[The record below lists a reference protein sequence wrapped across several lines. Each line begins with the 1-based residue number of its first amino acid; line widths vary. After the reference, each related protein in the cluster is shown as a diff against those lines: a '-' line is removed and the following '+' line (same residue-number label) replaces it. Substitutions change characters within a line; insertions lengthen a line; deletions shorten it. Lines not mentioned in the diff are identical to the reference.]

1 MAKWNLVLNPEAVA
15 EIKKRYMNMNRMK
28 IIIYLMT
35 LLCNNLF
42 GQQEYPVAIGGASG
56 IFIDIT
62 NSPGSY
68 IIERSETSSEN
79 WIEVG
84 KTNNPLSEVEFN
96 ERLTALNSQ
105 FSDFVFPVEKQITQI
120 WNIWQRTNR
129 VDSIPYWGNIPFVK
143 TALGTMC
150 FDATAKLNTEY
161 QYRISNVENVQQKEF
176 TNSVYYPRVFKNDN
190 ISFYSSSAEV
200 NKIFLDFRTFGGN
213 NPSAF
218 RVFRRDNGSGSY
230 QKINAVNGF
239 NITNDTLSLVLI
251 DTSVTAYNFYNYFI
265 QPLDLFGNEGTP
277 SDTIFVGAY
286 NFQNVPLPHNV
297 QIVSDDSSD
306 AFRLSWSLPNPEAVV
321 SVRIFRSEIFD
332 SGFVQIAEISPQIN
346 NYVDFMTEPM
356 KRYYYYFRLTG
367 PLGEVSPATA
377 RFGGFHQ
384 SNIDPI
390 PPANIKAESLSNGV
404 KLQWENSEDYI
415 EGFWVYR
422 SNGFGDSLALI
433 SNLIK
438 EEKPFTVFTDTS
450 EELSGKLTYLYS
462 IRSSSTSHVL
472 SSFSDT
478 ISIRPEIETVPPAP
492 TGVIAFLQDDNSVRI
507 IWDDMTEIEST
518 VGYYLI
524 FRRTIDPFGKMTS
537 EYELLIDSFLSISS
551 NVFID
556 KTTEA
561 GKTYEYAVQSIDL
574 FGGQSEL
581 SNPVQLY
588 LPLVEVKSP
597 GGVYVTRDKDGVI
610 IKWDPVIEDDVTEY
624 RIYRQQRNEEKDFLG
639 SVKKGNSLQLTDR
652 GVKKGEL
659 YFYSVTAVDEN
670 QQESSSSYTISIR
683 P

>member
-1 MAKWNLVLNPEAVA
+1 
-15 EIKKRYMNMNRMK
+15 MNSIK
-28 IIIYLMT
+28 IIICILT
-35 LLCNNLF
+35 FFCNNLF
-42 GQQEYPVAIGGASG
+42 SQQEYPVAAGGASG
-56 IFIDIT
+56 IFIDLT
-62 NSPGSY
+62 NSSGSY
-68 IIERSETSSEN
+68 IIERTETSSEK

-84 KTNNPLSEVEFN
+84 RTTNPVSVAEFTG
-96 ERLTALNSQ
+96 RLTALSSQ
-105 FSDFVFPVEKQITQI
+105 FSDFVFPSEKQITQI

-143 TALGTMC
+143 TALGTMYC
-150 FDATAKLNTEY
+150 DTEVKLNTEY
-161 QYRISNVENVQQKEF
+161 QYRISSAENVQQKKF
-176 TNSVYYPRVFKNDN
+176 TNSVYYPRVFRNDD
-190 ISFYSSSAEV
+190 ISFYSSSAEI
-200 NKIFLDFRTFGGN
+200 NKIFLEFRTSGEN

-218 RVFRRDNGSGSY
+218 RVFRKNNGAGTY
-230 QKINAVNGF
+230 QKINVVNGF
-239 NITNDTLSLVLI
+239 NISNDTLSLVSI

-265 QPLDLFGNEGTP
+265 LPLDLFGNEGTP
-277 SDTIFVGAY
+277 SDTIFIGAY
-286 NFQNVPLPHNV
+286 NFQNIPLPNNV
-297 QIVSDDSSD
+297 RVFSDDSTD
-306 AFRLSWSLPNPEAVV
+306 AFRLSWTLPNPEAVV
-321 SVRIFRSEIFD
+321 SIKIFRSEIFD
-332 SGFVQIAEISPQIN
+332 SGFVQIAELSPQIN

-356 KRYYYYFRLTG
+356 KRYYYYFQLTG

-384 SNIDPI
+384 STIEPI
-390 PPANIKAESLSNGV
+390 PPANIKAESLSNGI
-404 KLQWENSEDYI
+404 KLQWENSEDFI

-422 SNGFGDSLALI
+422 SNGFSDSLALI

-438 EEKPFTVFTDTS
+438 EEKPFTVFIDTS

-478 ISIRPEIETVPPAP
+478 VAIRPEIETVPPAP
-492 TGVIAFLQDDNSVRI
+492 TGLTAFLQDDNSVRI
-507 IWDDMTEIEST
+507 NWDDMTETESS
-518 VGYYLI
+518 VGYYMI
-524 FRRTIDPFGKMTS
+524 FRRTIDPSAKTTS
-537 EYELLIDSFLSISS
+537 EYEPLIDSVLSGSN

-556 KTTEA
+556 KKTEA

-574 FGGQSEL
+574 FGGFSLL
-581 SNPVQLY
+581 SNPVQLFH
-588 LPLVEVKSP
+588 PMNEVKWP
-597 GGVYVTRDKDGVI
+597 GGVYVTRDKEGVI

-659 YFYSVTAVDEN
+659 YFYSVTAVDKN